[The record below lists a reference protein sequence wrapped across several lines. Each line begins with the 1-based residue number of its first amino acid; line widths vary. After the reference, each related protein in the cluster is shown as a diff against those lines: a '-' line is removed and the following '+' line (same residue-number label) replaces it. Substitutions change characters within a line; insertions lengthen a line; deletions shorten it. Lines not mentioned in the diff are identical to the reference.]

1 MQIGKFSFSFG
12 FRSFFY
18 YIKIAKNVANL
29 ALKFSPSTITVRA
42 YRSFAP
48 ELCSECGQHRR
59 GMFYGKFTLPA
70 GRSEA
75 RPGVGVVFLR
85 TRSRRNVA
93 EGWVGRAAQQREAR
107 PGVGVVFPR
116 THSRQTVSKG
126 GAGSAAGSKD

>member
-1 MQIGKFSFSFG
+1 METRLDRSPNFGISRSSFVQIGKKSFSSR

-29 ALKFSPSTITVRA
+29 ALKFSPSTIIVRA

-75 RPGVGVVFLR
+75 RPGVGVVF
-85 TRSRRNVA
+85 
-93 EGWVGRAAQQREAR
+93 
-107 PGVGVVFPR
+107 PR